1 MNEIR
6 CKLSGEVASLLAK
19 GDPDTVRYVL
29 ARVIKPQAAAIAGV
43 RVIESAASFEELQ
56 EAENA

>member
-6 CKLSGEVASLLAK
+6 FKLSGEVASLLAK

-29 ARVIKPQAAAIAGV
+29 ARVIKPQAAAIAGL
-43 RVIESAASFEELQ
+43 RVIDSAAAYEDTEE
-56 EAENA
+56 ASNA